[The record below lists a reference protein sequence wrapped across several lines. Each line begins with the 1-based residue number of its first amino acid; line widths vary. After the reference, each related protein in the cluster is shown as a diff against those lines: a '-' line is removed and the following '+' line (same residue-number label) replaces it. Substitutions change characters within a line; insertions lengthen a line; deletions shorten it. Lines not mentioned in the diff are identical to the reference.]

1 MTDNEDLKLLFTGSE
16 IDAGV
21 LKDFL
26 EDNDV
31 GCILRNDMNSA
42 KAAGFGVSFGSEAKV
57 LVMEKD
63 HEKAQEL
70 LEEFLKSF
78 EKD

>member
-1 MTDNEDLKLLFTGSE
+1 MTENDDIKLLFTGSE

-26 EDNDV
+26 EDNGV

-63 HEKAQEL
+63 YEKAKEL
-70 LEEFLKSF
+70 LAEFLNSF